1 MWILVYNNQI
11 QLGPREYNRWIFQ
24 DWLSENLNIFINLPQ
39 QPIGNNP
46 IIIDENTRIIVV
58 FFAQQP
64 AYDPRIQQLAGPF
77 ITLNYDYADAQWQVA
92 DQNIDVVKATMLA
105 QLASNRYDQE
115 VAGVTVVLQEQS
127 LWVSSDRVTRQVWLN
142 ALQLGLTTQT
152 WKFNNNTWLVLDN
165 QEVQTVVSAL
175 TAHVEQAFAWE
186 KSVYDQITSANNLA
200 TLANIDINWPVV
212 IPLS

>member
-24 DWLSENLNIFINLPQ
+24 DWLAENLGIIISLPQ

-58 FFAQQP
+58 FFAPQP
-64 AYDPRIQQLAGPF
+64 DFNPRIQQLAGPF
-77 ITLNYDYADAQWQVA
+77 VTMQYDYANAEYQVA
-92 DQNIDVVKATMLA
+92 DQDIEVVKSTMLA
-105 QLASNRYDQE
+105 ELAANRYNQE
-115 VAGVTVVLQEQS
+115 VAGVTIVLQDQS

-142 ALQLGLTTQT
+142 ALQLGVTTQT
-152 WKFNNNTWLVLDN
+152 WKFNNNTWLVLDT
-165 QEVQTVVSAL
+165 QEIQTVVSAL

-186 KSVYDQITSANNLA
+186 KSVHDQIMAATDLN
-200 TLANIDINWPVV
+200 TLAAIDINWPVV
-212 IPLS
+212 SQL

>member
-24 DWLSENLNIFINLPQ
+24 DWLAENLGMIISLPQ

-58 FFAQQP
+58 FFAPQP
-64 AYDPRIQQLAGPF
+64 DFNPRIQQLAGPF
-77 ITLNYDYADAQWQVA
+77 VTMQYDYANAEYQVA
-92 DQNIDVVKATMLA
+92 DQDIEVVKSTMLA
-105 QLASNRYDQE
+105 ELAANRYNQE
-115 VAGVTVVLQEQS
+115 VAGVTVVLQDQS

-142 ALQLGLTTQT
+142 ALQLGVTTQT
-152 WKFNNNTWLVLDN
+152 WKFNNNTWLVLDT
-165 QEVQTVVSAL
+165 QEIQTVVSGL

-186 KSVYDQITSANNLA
+186 KSVHDEIIAANDLA
-200 TLANIDINWPVV
+200 TLANININWPVV
-212 IPLS
+212 EPIT

>member
-77 ITLNYDYADAQWQVA
+77 ITLNYDYADAEWQVA

-115 VAGVTVVLQEQS
+115 VAGVTVVLQDQS

-142 ALQLGLTTQT
+142 ALQLGVTTTT

-175 TAHVEQAFAWE
+175 SSHVEQAFDWE
-186 KSVYDQITSANNLA
+186 KSVHDQIVAAPDLA
-200 TLANIDINWPVV
+200 TLAVIDINWPVASP
-212 IPLS
+212 IT

>member
-24 DWLSENLNIFINLPQ
+24 DWLAENLGIIISLPQ

-58 FFAQQP
+58 FFAPQP
-64 AYDPRIQQLAGPF
+64 DFNPRIQQLAGPF
-77 ITLNYDYADAQWQVA
+77 VTMQYDYANAEYQVA
-92 DQNIDVVKATMLA
+92 DQDIEVVKSTMLA
-105 QLASNRYDQE
+105 ELAANRYNQE
-115 VAGVTVVLQEQS
+115 VAGVTVVLQDQS

-142 ALQLGLTTQT
+142 ALQLGVTTQT
-152 WKFNNNTWLVLDN
+152 WKFNNNTWLVLDT
-165 QEVQTVVSAL
+165 QEIQTVVSAL

-186 KSVYDQITSANNLA
+186 KSVHDEIIAANDLA
-200 TLANIDINWPVV
+200 TLANININWPVV
-212 IPLS
+212 EPIT

>member
-24 DWLSENLNIFINLPQ
+24 DWLAENLGIIISLPQ

-58 FFAQQP
+58 FFAPQP
-64 AYDPRIQQLAGPF
+64 DFNPRIQQLAGPF
-77 ITLNYDYADAQWQVA
+77 VTMQYDYANAEYQVA
-92 DQNIDVVKATMLA
+92 DQDIEVVKSTMLA
-105 QLASNRYDQE
+105 ELAANRYNQE
-115 VAGVTVVLQEQS
+115 VAGVTVVLQDQS

-142 ALQLGLTTQT
+142 ALQLGVTTQT
-152 WKFNNNTWLVLDN
+152 WKFNNNTWLVLDT
-165 QEVQTVVSAL
+165 QEIQTVVSAL

-186 KSVYDQITSANNLA
+186 KSVHDQIIAAPDLN
-200 TLANIDINWPVV
+200 TLAAIDINWPVV
-212 IPLS
+212 SQL